1 MPGSPFGV
9 AWGFLYGYPGT
20 KAEVFLP
27 QLRQLGAGCTKL
39 YLTWSQIE
47 PKQGGFDWQAVDT
60 FLGQLQSLDEALIA
74 VWSSSTWATR
84 RASPL
89 LLSSPT
95 KDSDDYYRFV
105 HALVTRC
112 KGRVRYWQNDCE
124 PNNPIY
130 WSGTAQEFVA
140 QLKVFRRR

>member
-47 PKQGGFDWQAVDT
+47 PKKGGFDWQAVDT
-60 FLGQLQSLDEALIA
+60 FLGQLQSPDEALIA

-89 LLSSPT
+89 LLSSPEGPGRLLPVRP
-95 KDSDDYYRFV
+95 RFGQTPR
-105 HALVTRC
+105 AESATGRTTASPITRSY
-112 KGRVRYWQNDCE
+112 G
-124 PNNPIY
+124 
-130 WSGTAQEFVA
+130 SGTAQEFVA
-140 QLKVFRRR
+140 